1 MTEVLAG
8 APDEVVTNAI
18 VQMVSLTPFGHTGN
32 LALITLDNGADHNRP
47 STFGAASLTS
57 LSNAI
62 DEAQKSDA
70 VAIAVTGKPFIF
82 AAGADLSAM
91 SFLKDKSQAIAIG
104 DLGHDV
110 FLKLHESK
118 KPTFAFINGLA
129 LGGGLEV
136 GLNCHYRT
144 LASTAF
150 TGLPECFLGLV
161 PGWGGATLLPKL
173 VGPENAVQVIIVN
186 ALNNNTMMKSKD
198 ALSLGVVDAVFE
210 PSDFLENSVKFAAN
224 VLNGKNKIERKDF
237 SKDSAAFEKAIATG
251 KAAVAKKYSGAQI
264 PSPLAALDLIKA
276 AQSNSVRDGFAA
288 ETKVLADLVM
298 SDSLRASLYSFNLI
312 QKKRKKVEGAPKPA
326 LARKVTKVGV
336 VGAGLMASQLALLML
351 RNLKVPVVITD
362 IDQERVDKG
371 LSWIKSEI
379 QKLVDKK
386 RLGSEAAT
394 RLLSNISGSVDK
406 KVFANCDF
414 VIEAIFEE
422 LALKQKLFKELEA
435 IITPECVLATNTS
448 SLSVEA
454 MSEGLKNPERVVGF
468 HFFNPVAVMPL
479 LEVARTT
486 KTDDATTATAINVG
500 KELKKTMVIVKDAP
514 AFVVNRLLTRF
525 MGEVTDAMDEGTPY
539 EVADAAMA
547 PLGFP
552 MSSLELLGL
561 VGPGVALHVSET
573 LNKNLGPRYK
583 VSPTMQRFVK
593 EGVKTFYVKDAN
605 GLNIVNPAALAAL
618 EKGNSASTADQVRK
632 RALEALA
639 TEAKMMLDEGVVATP
654 QEIDICML
662 LGSGWPMHLGGILP
676 YLDREGISEAVCGV
690 RFHPKSLNNS
700 EIVLAMPPCLIPSSN
715 TTTFLYRCAIV
726 IKALGSGLTHLG
738 SMTVTPTPSR

>member
-1 MTEVLAG
+1 MSEATTTLG

-18 VQMVSLTPFGHTGN
+18 LRMVSLTPFGHNGE
-32 LALITLDNGADHNRP
+32 LALITLDNGADHTRP
-47 STFGAASLTS
+47 NTFGATSLQS

-62 DEAQKSDA
+62 DEATKSQA

-91 SFLKDKSQAIAIG
+91 GFLKDKSQAIAIG
-104 DLGHDV
+104 DLGHEV

-150 TGLPECFLGLV
+150 TALPECFLGLV
-161 PGWGGATLLPKL
+161 PGWGGATLLPKII
-173 VGPENAVQVIIVN
+173 GPENAVQVIISN

-198 ALSLGVVDAVFE
+198 ALSLGVVDAVYE
-210 PSDFLENSVKFAAN
+210 PADFLEKSVKFAADI
-224 VLNGKNKIERKDF
+224 LSGKKKIERKDF
-237 SKDSAAFEKAIATG
+237 SNDTAAYEKAIATG
-251 KAAVAKKYSGAQI
+251 KAAVAKKYNGAEI
-264 PSPLAALDLIKA
+264 TSPLAALELIKA
-276 AQSNSVRDGFAA
+276 SQKNSVRDGFAS

-298 SDSLRASLYSFNLI
+298 SDPLRASLYSFNLI

-362 IDQERVDKG
+362 LDQERVDKG
-371 LSWIKSEI
+371 LAWIKNEI
-379 QKLVDKK
+379 AKLVEKK
-386 RLGSEAAT
+386 RLSPESAT
-394 RLLSNISGSVDK
+394 RLLGNVSGSTDQ
-406 KVFANCDF
+406 KVFANADF
-414 VIEAIFEE
+414 IIEAIFEE
-422 LALKQKLFKELEA
+422 LSLKQKLFKDLEA
-435 IITPECVLATNTS
+435 IITPECILATNTS

-454 MSEGLKNPERVVGF
+454 MSEGLKNPERVIGF

-486 KTDDATTATAINVG
+486 KTDDATVATAINIG

-525 MGEVTDAMDEGTPY
+525 MGEVTDAIDEGTPY
-539 EVADAAMA
+539 EVADAAMT

-561 VGPGVALHVSET
+561 VGPAVALHVAET

-583 VSPTMQRFVK
+583 ISPTMQRFVK
-593 EGVKTFYVKDAN
+593 EGVKTFYIKDAN
-605 GLNIVNPAALAAL
+605 GVNAVNPAAISLL
-618 EKGNSASTADQVRK
+618 EKGNQASTADQVRR
-632 RALEALA
+632 RALEAIA
-639 TEAKMMLDEGVVATP
+639 TEAKMMLDEGVIATP

-676 YLDREGISEAVCGV
+676 YLDREGISEAVCGA
-690 RFHPKSLNNS
+690 RFHPKGVASL
-700 EIVLAMPPCLIPSSN
+700 P
-715 TTTFLYRCAIV
+715 
-726 IKALGSGLTHLG
+726 
-738 SMTVTPTPSR
+738 

>member
-1 MTEVLAG
+1 MAEVLAG
-8 APDEVVTNAI
+8 APDEVVTNAV

-47 STFGAASLTS
+47 NTFGPASLAA

-161 PGWGGATLLPKL
+161 PGWGGSTLLPKL

-224 VLNGKNKIERKDF
+224 VLSGKNKIERKDF
-237 SKDSAAFEKAIATG
+237 SKDSAGFEKAIATG

-371 LSWIKSEI
+371 LTWIKSEI

-593 EGVKTFYVKDAN
+593 DGVKTFYVKDAN
-605 GLNIVNPAALAAL
+605 GLNTVNPAALAAL
-618 EKGNSASTADQVRK
+618 EKGNSASTAEQVRK

-690 RFHPKSLNNS
+690 RFHPKGVASL
-700 EIVLAMPPCLIPSSN
+700 P
-715 TTTFLYRCAIV
+715 
-726 IKALGSGLTHLG
+726 
-738 SMTVTPTPSR
+738 

>member
-1 MTEVLAG
+1 MAEVLAG
-8 APDEVVTNAI
+8 APDEVVTNAV

-47 STFGAASLTS
+47 NTFGPASLAA

-91 SFLKDKSQAIAIG
+91 SFLKDKLQAIAIG

-224 VLNGKNKIERKDF
+224 VLSGKNKIERKDF
-237 SKDSAAFEKAIATG
+237 SKDSAGFEKAIATG

-371 LSWIKSEI
+371 LTWIKSEI

-414 VIEAIFEE
+414 IIEAIFEE

-525 MGEVTDAMDEGTPY
+525 MGEVTDAIDEGTPY

-593 EGVKTFYVKDAN
+593 DGVKTFYVKDAN
-605 GLNIVNPAALAAL
+605 GLNTVNPAALAAL
-618 EKGNSASTADQVRK
+618 EKGNSASTAEQVRK

-690 RFHPKSLNNS
+690 RFHPKGVASL
-700 EIVLAMPPCLIPSSN
+700 P
-715 TTTFLYRCAIV
+715 
-726 IKALGSGLTHLG
+726 
-738 SMTVTPTPSR
+738 

>member
-1 MTEVLAG
+1 VAEVLAG

-18 VQMVSLTPFGHTGN
+18 LRMVSLTAFGHTGE

-47 STFGAASLTS
+47 NTFGPASLNS
-57 LSNAI
+57 LSSAI
-62 DEAQKSDA
+62 DQAEKSDA

-82 AAGADLSAM
+82 AAGADLSGVG
-91 SFLKDKSQAIAIG
+91 SVSDKSVATAFG
-104 DLGHDV
+104 DLGHEV
-110 FLKLHESK
+110 FLKLYESK

-136 GLNCHYRT
+136 GLNSHYRT
-144 LASTAF
+144 LVSTAF
-150 TGLPECFLGLV
+150 IGLPECFLGLV

-173 VGPENAVQVIIVN
+173 IGPENAVQVIILN
-186 ALNNNTMMKSKD
+186 ALNNNTMLKAKD
-198 ALSLGVVDAVFE
+198 ALSLGVVDAVYE
-210 PSDFLENSVKFAAN
+210 PADFLEHSVKFVADI
-224 VLNGKNKIERKDF
+224 LSGKKKIDRKDF
-237 SKDSAAFEKAIATG
+237 SKDSAGFEKAIATG

-264 PSPLAALDLIKA
+264 PSPLAALELIKA
-276 AQSNSVRDGFAA
+276 AQTNTVRDGYAA

-298 SDSLRASLYSFNLI
+298 SDGLRASLYAFNLI

-326 LARKVTKVGV
+326 LARKITKVGV

-362 IDQERVDKG
+362 LDQERVDKG
-371 LSWIKSEI
+371 LTWIKNEI

-386 RLGSEAAT
+386 RLNPEAAT
-394 RLLSNISGSVDK
+394 RLLSNISGSVDQ
-406 KVFANCDF
+406 KVFANADF
-414 VIEAIFEE
+414 ILEAIFEE
-422 LALKQKLFKELEA
+422 LSLKQKLFKDLEA
-435 IITPECVLATNTS
+435 IITPECILATNTS

-479 LEVARTT
+479 LEVARTS
-486 KTDDATTATAINVG
+486 KTDDATVATAINIG
-500 KELKKTMVIVKDAP
+500 KDLKKTMVIVKDAP

-525 MGEVTDAMDEGTPY
+525 MGEVTDAMDEGTAY

-561 VGPGVALHVSET
+561 VGPGVALHVSQT
-573 LNKNLGPRYK
+573 LNKNLGARYK

-593 EGVKTFYVKDAN
+593 EGVKTFYVKN
-605 GLNIVNPAALAAL
+605 EQGINTVNPAALALL
-618 EKGNSASTADQVRK
+618 EKGEKASTAEQVRR
-632 RALEALA
+632 RALEAIA
-639 TEAKMMLDEGVVATP
+639 TEAKMMLDEGVISTP

-676 YLDREGISEAVCGV
+676 YLDREGISEAVCGA
-690 RFHPKSLNNS
+690 RFHPKGVASL
-700 EIVLAMPPCLIPSSN
+700 P
-715 TTTFLYRCAIV
+715 
-726 IKALGSGLTHLG
+726 
-738 SMTVTPTPSR
+738 